1 MSENVVVQASQ
12 PRSVTAAL
20 ALILAL
26 ACGFIAANLYYAQPL
41 TALIGGEFQ
50 SIALLVLAAVLIDA
64 GLVINFVLSQR
75 AIYGPKPA
83 SRSRIGGLFTAMF
96 FTGGALGSALAAAT
110 LVAGGWQLTCATG
123 VAFATAALALYASE
137 FVRSQA

>member
-1 MSENVVVQASQ
+1 M
-12 PRSVTAAL
+12 
-20 ALILAL
+20 I
-26 ACGFIAANLYYAQPL
+26 
-41 TALIGGEFQ
+41 ALIGGEFH

-110 LVAGGWQLTCATG
+110 LVAGGWHLTCVTG
-123 VAFATAALALYASE
+123 VAFAGAALALYAGE
-137 FVRSQA
+137 LVRSRG

>member
-1 MSENVVVQASQ
+1 M
-12 PRSVTAAL
+12 
-20 ALILAL
+20 I
-26 ACGFIAANLYYAQPL
+26 
-41 TALIGGEFQ
+41 ALIGGELR
-50 SIALLVLAAVLIDA
+50 SIALLVFAAVLIDA

-110 LVAGGWQLTCATG
+110 LVAGGWELTCATG
-123 VAFATAALALYASE
+123 VVFAGAALALYAGE
-137 FVRSQA
+137 FVRSRS